1 MLLPV
6 LNVTSVTSEVII
18 KVVLSTIYK
27 QPIRNFNFKVIFLNS
42 MNTHIQ
48 SAQEFI
54 QTTASANSL
63 SRPPAANL
71 HVYVLGT
78 TYSREE
84 YTGCFYH
91 GPTLVGP
98 WSNGHPVGG

>member
-18 KVVLSTIYK
+18 KVVLSTTYK
-27 QPIRNFNFKVIFLNS
+27 QPIRNFNFKVIYKKKS
-42 MNTHIQ
+42 MNIHIQ

-71 HVYVLGT
+71 H
-78 TYSREE
+78 
-84 YTGCFYH
+84 F
-91 GPTLVGP
+91 
-98 WSNGHPVGG
+98 

>member
-6 LNVTSVTSEVII
+6 LNGTSVTSEGII
-18 KVVLSTIYK
+18 KVVLSTAYK
-27 QPIRNFNFKVIFLNS
+27 QPIRNFNFKVIFFNS
-42 MNTHIQ
+42 MNTHMQ

-54 QTTASANSL
+54 KKTASANSL

-71 HVYVLGT
+71 YVYVLCT

-98 WSNGHPVGG
+98 CLCGHPVGG